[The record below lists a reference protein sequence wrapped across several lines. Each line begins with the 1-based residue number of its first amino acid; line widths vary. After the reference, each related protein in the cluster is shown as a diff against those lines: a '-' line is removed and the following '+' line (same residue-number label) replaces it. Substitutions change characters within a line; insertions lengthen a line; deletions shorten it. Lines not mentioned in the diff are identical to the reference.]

1 MERILLVE
9 PNYKNKY
16 PPIGLMKISSYFK
29 NKGDYVFFSKGL
41 LPQNEVALFDKIF
54 ITTLF
59 TFDFDICVDT
69 IRYYIEIVG
78 REKVFIGGIAATIM
92 PQNFSEAIQGIQIL
106 TGQLTSSSLLGY
118 NDDINI
124 DILEL
129 DYDILWDIAYEYPA
143 SDSYFIYTSRGC
155 PRKCPFCAVKT
166 LEPVFYECENIREQ
180 ISRVDNRFGSKKQLL
195 IMDNNALNCKNLSQ
209 NIDIL
214 VDIGFGAD
222 NNTSKKNNPMPF
234 YLSSLR
240 SRINEQK
247 PYIHLL
253 NRIKKDIKGIKFS
266 RIRNTDKEIIK
277 NAIKLFDN
285 DDSVVAWLLANSEYL
300 IEFYDRYTYHSI
312 KRYVDFNQGL
322 DARLFTAENAHQLS
336 RLALKPCRIAFDD
349 LKTKDSYFNA
359 MDLAVNSGISH
370 FSNYLLFNYHDKPT
384 DLWQRLFLNVQY
396 CNIHKE
402 ISSLFSFP
410 MKYASI
416 ERTDREYIGEH
427 WNKKYLKSINVILNV
442 TSGVVAKELDFFL
455 RAFGSNEEE
464 YLEILTM
471 PDDFIRYRSFFETW
485 GLHTKWRTAYRAL
498 DGNHK
503 RELLNIL
510 SECEK
515 ELEAN
520 AAPHSPEL
528 DHILIFYTLKKKH
541 IEKNMVY
548 YLQLFERL

>member
-16 PPIGLMKISSYFK
+16 PPIGLMKISTYFK
-29 NKGDYVFFSKGL
+29 TKGDYVFFSKGL
-41 LPQNEVALFDKIF
+41 LPQSEVALFDRVF
-54 ITTLF
+54 VTTLF

-78 REKVFIGGIAATIM
+78 KEKVLIGGIAATIM
-92 PQNFSEAIQGIQIL
+92 PHNFAEAIPGIQIL

-118 NDDINI
+118 DDDVNI

-166 LEPVFYECENIREQ
+166 LEPIFYECENIREQ
-180 ISRVDNRFGSKKQLL
+180 ITRVDNRFGAKKQLL
-195 IMDNNALNCKNLSQ
+195 IMDNNALHCKNLSR

-214 VDIGFGAD
+214 VDIGFGAS

-240 SRINEQK
+240 SRINEHR
-247 PYIHLL
+247 PFLHLL
-253 NRIKKDIKGIKFS
+253 NRIKKDIKSIKFA
-266 RIRNTDKEIIK
+266 RIRNADKEILE

-285 DDSVVAWLLANSEYL
+285 DDSVVIWLLDNAEYL

-322 DARLFTAENAHQLS
+322 DARFFTVENAHQLS

-370 FSNYLLFNYHDKPT
+370 FSNYLLFNFHDKPT
-384 DLWQRLFLNVQY
+384 DLWKRLYLNIQY
-396 CNIHKE
+396 CNTHKGV
-402 ISSLFSFP
+402 SSLFSFP

-442 TSGVVAKELDFFL
+442 TSGVVAKEYDFFL
-455 RAFGSNEEE
+455 RAFGSTEEE

-471 PDDFIRYRSFFETW
+471 PDDFIRYRNYFETW
-485 GLHTKWRTAYRAL
+485 NLHIKWRAAYRAL
-498 DGNHK
+498 DINHK
-503 RELLNIL
+503 TELLHII
-510 SECEK
+510 SESEK
-515 ELEAN
+515 EIDACN
-520 AAPHSPEL
+520 IPHSPEL
-528 DHILIFYTLKKKH
+528 DYILLFYTLKKKH
-541 IEKNMVY
+541 VEKNMAY
-548 YLQLFERL
+548 FLQFFEKL